1 MDMNMQ
7 AEVEVRIEFLKT
19 EFGIEVDEQMMPII
33 YDYEQTAEKFLLYYY
48 PEADE
53 RSSIDLAVILKRL
66 ELKCVIS
73 EKEKGLAVLDFA
85 SKTIFVNKC
94 YNSENFYG
102 SRRIAILHECVHW
115 WLHRQLYISQ
125 IISNPGTNQ
134 CICTGNSDYSET
146 DIIKRQVDKIARMI
160 AMPRNIF
167 RNYAYN
173 DFNTLIFKEDNDANK
188 MEDAI
193 VLLADIF
200 HVTVFAVKQRMIE
213 LGFYQAIGAWC
224 FVDEK
229 HIRPYKYSKRYNFFN
244 KTVDISERSL
254 EKAWNKNKWLKQFLE
269 CGYIKYIDGHCVYND
284 EKYLKNNNLTD
295 YAKMHIEKACIVFDV
310 IKFSECFIGK
320 RSEVCSFDNN
330 ILKIKYDVSSSRFD
344 EDDYECRKCFNDNF
358 YSTIRALKK
367 FRKLTYEDLEKE
379 SGLSD
384 KQIKNVFYK
393 KSRGIN
399 NGNIATKEFILKM
412 CVAFSLNEE
421 LSIKLFD
428 LAGYTLR
435 PMDNKIDNGC
445 SMVIKVA
452 KYFDIYR
459 CNEIFKNFAGKDLV
473 VSKN

>member
-1 MDMNMQ
+1 
-7 AEVEVRIEFLKT
+7 
-19 EFGIEVDEQMMPII
+19 
-33 YDYEQTAEKFLLYYY
+33 
-48 PEADE
+48 
-53 RSSIDLAVILKRL
+53 
-66 ELKCVIS
+66 
-73 EKEKGLAVLDFA
+73 
-85 SKTIFVNKC
+85 
-94 YNSENFYG
+94 
-102 SRRIAILHECVHW
+102 
-115 WLHRQLYISQ
+115 
-125 IISNPGTNQ
+125 
-134 CICTGNSDYSET
+134 
-146 DIIKRQVDKIARMI
+146 
-160 AMPRNIF
+160 
-167 RNYAYN
+167 
-173 DFNTLIFKEDNDANK
+173 
-188 MEDAI
+188 
-193 VLLADIF
+193 
-200 HVTVFAVKQRMIE
+200 MIE

-254 EKAWNKNKWLKQFLE
+254 EKAWNKNKWLKQFLD

-393 KSRGIN
+393 RV
-399 NGNIATKEFILKM
+399 E
-412 CVAFSLNEE
+412 V
-421 LSIKLFD
+421 
-428 LAGYTLR
+428 
-435 PMDNKIDNGC
+435 
-445 SMVIKVA
+445 
-452 KYFDIYR
+452 
-459 CNEIFKNFAGKDLV
+459 
-473 VSKN
+473 

>member
-1 MDMNMQ
+1 M
-7 AEVEVRIEFLKT
+7 
-19 EFGIEVDEQMMPII
+19 
-33 YDYEQTAEKFLLYYY
+33 
-48 PEADE
+48 
-53 RSSIDLAVILKRL
+53 
-66 ELKCVIS
+66 
-73 EKEKGLAVLDFA
+73 
-85 SKTIFVNKC
+85 
-94 YNSENFYG
+94 
-102 SRRIAILHECVHW
+102 
-115 WLHRQLYISQ
+115 
-125 IISNPGTNQ
+125 
-134 CICTGNSDYSET
+134 
-146 DIIKRQVDKIARMI
+146 
-160 AMPRNIF
+160 
-167 RNYAYN
+167 
-173 DFNTLIFKEDNDANK
+173 
-188 MEDAI
+188 
-193 VLLADIF
+193 
-200 HVTVFAVKQRMIE
+200 
-213 LGFYQAIGAWC
+213 
-224 FVDEK
+224 
-229 HIRPYKYSKRYNFFN
+229 
-244 KTVDISERSL
+244 
-254 EKAWNKNKWLKQFLE
+254 EKAWNKNKWLKQFLD